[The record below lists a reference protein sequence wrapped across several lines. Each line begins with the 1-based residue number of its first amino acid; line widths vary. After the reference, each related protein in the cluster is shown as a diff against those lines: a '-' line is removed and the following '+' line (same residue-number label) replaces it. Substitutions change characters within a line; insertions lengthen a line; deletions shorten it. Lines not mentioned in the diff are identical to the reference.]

1 MIAALALTALLAG
14 ADTPPTPFN
23 ADQMVEV
30 LEANYAGST
39 DAMCDGI
46 PVVIA
51 GITPTLGEAGAHRY
65 VEAFIIDEFQTSYN
79 YVLTSGAR
87 ATLIFWIRANCTGGA
102 T

>member
-14 ADTPPTPFN
+14 ADTVPTPFT

-30 LEANYAGST
+30 LTANYEGST

-46 PVVIA
+46 PVVTEA
-51 GITPTLGEAGAHRY
+51 LTPTLGAAGAHRY
-65 VEAFIIDEFQTSYN
+65 VEAYVIDEFQSSYN
-79 YVLTSGAR
+79 LTLTSGAR

-102 T
+102 S